1 MPQRSPVRAHQTRGH
16 AWSFGG
22 MAVVAAT
29 WCAMHITAGMRG
41 QTVREL
47 IQSR

>member
-1 MPQRSPVRAHQTRGH
+1 MPQRRPSLAQASHRH
-16 AWSFGG
+16 ALSIGG
-22 MAVVAAT
+22 MAVVVAT
-29 WCAMHITAGMRG
+29 WCAVHITAGMRG

>member
-1 MPQRSPVRAHQTRGH
+1 MLQPRPARTQPHYRR
-16 AWSFGG
+16 AWSIGG

-29 WCAMHITAGMRG
+29 WCAVHITAGMRG

-47 IQSR
+47 IQTR

>member
-1 MPQRSPVRAHQTRGH
+1 
-16 AWSFGG
+16 

-29 WCAMHITAGMRG
+29 WCAVHITAGMRG

-47 IQSR
+47 IQTR

>member
-1 MPQRSPVRAHQTRGH
+1 MSQSRAGRDQGHRH
-16 AWSFGG
+16 AWSIGG